1 LEDLGR
7 DVRTIQKRIFKNRVR
22 IYEPDSCESGWSPLV
37 GPCDNG
43 NESSGSIKARE
54 DLDEM
59 IFS

>member
-1 LEDLGR
+1 
-7 DVRTIQKRIFKNRVR
+7 VRTIQKRIFKNRVR